1 MQGHACFGT
10 SSHPDLTCCVP
21 PSHQTLGTRN
31 YGPQT
36 CVAECAFV
44 CMCVCRT
51 SYQTGA
57 ETRHLHPRHHLH
69 SPFPACRVI
78 PAPALP
84 PLPSHTYQP
93 PAAVPLPESGSSSLD
108 ILWTSNNSSSISLC
122 VCFHASMHS
131 LAFPLTCFLFLNSH
145 LKGTQPENILT
156 HYLSSCVPRWHIV
169 DFRGLCKYILNIH
182 MHKILHSSLALS
194 GCYLTSSKLPI
205 IFQRHVGC
213 TQYHSLSTVSSM
225 PMFTWDR

>member
-93 PAAVPLPESGSSSLD
+93 PAAVPLPESGSSSLGTVD
-108 ILWTSNNSSSISLC
+108 KQQQLIHLSLC
-122 VCFHASMHS
+122 VFPCLHALSCF
-131 LAFPLTCFLFLNSH
+131 PSH
-145 LKGTQPENILT
+145 LLSLLEFSLKRNTAREYFNTLSFIMCPQVT
-156 HYLSSCVPRWHIV
+156 HS
-169 DFRGLCKYILNIH
+169 
-182 MHKILHSSLALS
+182 
-194 GCYLTSSKLPI
+194 
-205 IFQRHVGC
+205 
-213 TQYHSLSTVSSM
+213 
-225 PMFTWDR
+225 